1 MGGGGRDDGLCISEV
16 AFAFGLE
23 KKNPLPGPILAKSF
37 PADSFHNLVTRGLI
51 RFARDR

>member
-23 KKNPLPGPILAKSF
+23 KKNPPPGPILAKSF
-37 PADSFHNLVTRGLI
+37 PADSFHNLGTRGLI